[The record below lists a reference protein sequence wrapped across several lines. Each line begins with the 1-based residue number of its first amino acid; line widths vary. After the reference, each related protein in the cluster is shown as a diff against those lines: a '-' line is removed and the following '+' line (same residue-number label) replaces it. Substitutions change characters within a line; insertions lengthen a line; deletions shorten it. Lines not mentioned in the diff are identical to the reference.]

1 MSKKKNILDHIKPAK
16 TTVPSS
22 DFFAGLAAK
31 ITHEYPKEKPSERS
45 IRRRLFY
52 FAYAA
57 AAILVI
63 GFIVFQDFNVPVRI
77 ENSLESNLAQV
88 SNAEII
94 NYIDRHIENYSSE
107 EIIEFASVVLEGE
120 VDLIADE
127 NFLPN
132 DIQFTDIEKY
142 ISEEE
147 INLYEFYEDEL
158 LIF

>member
-1 MSKKKNILDHIKPAK
+1 M
-16 TTVPSS
+16 
-22 DFFAGLAAK
+22 
-31 ITHEYPKEKPSERS
+31 
-45 IRRRLFY
+45 
-52 FAYAA
+52 
-57 AAILVI
+57 
-63 GFIVFQDFNVPVRI
+63 RI